1 MRTTVATMCLLL
13 LLLVPRPGTAQE
25 CDGLSVAS
33 VVIDGCGI
41 GRCGDPKTQAAL
53 VSLAALEGKPW
64 SDDEARTAGGR
75 LRRTGYFFEV
85 LPSCKPISAVEAQ
98 VLFSVIPNRY
108 VRKVAFT
115 GTRSVFTE
123 DLQKRVFFNQGA
135 ILNPDSKDGR
145 ERLDRQTSNLVAYM
159 KQEGFEKASVTAET
173 MLVEPD
179 LVDIL
184 FRVREGRVARVE
196 KVSASIEGPWDPSIP
211 EQFACP
217 SVSRRDIE
225 NVVDIGRGSLFTQK
239 TSRETKRQVRYFL
252 QQYGF
257 QSPRIKVEYLP
268 DTQEL
273 SVHVRLS
280 QCFSIQILEREEPQP
295 YGQGFERY
303 EEPELF
309 SALPFRESG
318 VFDLRE
324 AQLGVEELLAW
335 YRVRG
340 FLFAT
345 VELQVVDYR
354 EMSPGWPYPLVGGVT
369 YRVTRGQPSEIR
381 EIKLVGVRAFP
392 KEDLL
397 SLMRTRRYDFFD
409 TGGYL
414 EVEQLF
420 GDLDVIRNH
429 YETYGYFK
437 MSWRDAHGTED
448 QVRIQISR
456 KDDTTIYRYRYL
468 DKAFDVVKPDWENA
482 VTIRLAIDEG
492 PSSRIRSLQ
501 FVGAAAFPPQQIL
514 KDLPAQPGGPFSP
527 QIVRQAV
534 QEITRRY
541 EAAGR
546 SVTVGVMC
554 VGSDPDLDGGA
565 CDVDSVH
572 SRRVDLSIRL
582 SEGPRRMVGELFV
595 VGNLKTTRGTILR
608 DFPRTGEPY
617 EQDRIDDAV
626 RRLRSLGVF
635 SSVRLVTIGLD
646 ESPPRESV
654 ALSIQ
659 VEEAATRFVEV
670 SAGFQKMIERGAAG
684 SESATMAPEVGGVLS
699 NSLHYTGSPLTGGAS
714 FQLLR
719 FPDVLLLAELSY
731 NDKNFLG
738 LARNLYVPLSY
749 GFSTRDPAR
758 YAAFQPTYLDRRLL
772 GSDITWRLTPLVI
785 YDRALSYVDKF
796 EYGMENEFSYPFFE
810 HIYLSLLSRLTRV
823 SQKRFAETAFGSP
836 ELQVSVAPQ
845 LRLDW
850 RDNPINPTSGFYG
863 MGKVTYLNAYEDRPR
878 NEEAALARVNFLKYE
893 FQTQGYLSF
902 RRTFILGLN
911 LRYGHSW
918 SAEGGHLPPN
928 QKFYLGTT
936 SGMRGFPVRGVPQ
949 YNRKGEPLRDK
960 VEKVDPDTGGV
971 SNEYALREGGDT
983 MVNGSL
989 ELRFPL
995 LRLSGLWGAAF
1006 LDSGAVSQDLGSL
1019 HAQSVRFSAG
1029 LGVRWLIGDQIPI
1042 RLDYGFVLDPRCN
1055 RYDGNNQCI
1064 SEDDT
1069 GALDFGLLYTF

>member
-1 MRTTVATMCLLL
+1 MRTPVILMQLLL
-13 LLLVPRPGTAQE
+13 LLLASGPVAGQE
-25 CDGLSVAS
+25 CDGLTVTS
-33 VVIDGCGI
+33 VVIDGCGT
-41 GRCGDPKTQAAL
+41 GRCGDPRVQAGL
-53 VSLAALEGKPW
+53 VVLADLV
-64 SDDEARTAGGR
+64 GR
-75 LRRTGYFFEV
+75 PRSEEQDRAAANRLARTGYFFEIFPACRPV
-85 LPSCKPISAVEAQ
+85 SATEAE
-98 VLFSVIPNRY
+98 VVFSVVPNRY

-123 DLQKRVFFNQGA
+123 DLQKRVFFNPGA
-135 ILNPDSKDGR
+135 VLNPDSKEGR
-145 ERLDRQTSNLVAYM
+145 DRLDRQTSNLVAYM
-159 KQEGFEKASVTAET
+159 KQDGFEKASVTAET
-173 MLVEPD
+173 TLVEPD

-184 FRVREGRVARVE
+184 FRVKEGKVARVE
-196 KVSASIEGPWDPSIP
+196 KVSASVEGPWDPSTP
-211 EQFACP
+211 EQFSCP

-225 NVVDIGRGSLFTQK
+225 KVVDIGRGTLFTQK
-239 TSRETKRQVRYFL
+239 TSRETKRKVRYFL

-268 DTQEL
+268 DSQEL
-273 SVHVRLS
+273 AVHVKLS

-295 YGQGFERY
+295 YGRGFEKN

-309 SALPFRESG
+309 AALPFRESG

-354 EMSPGWPYPLVGGVT
+354 DMSPGWPYPLVGGVT
-369 YRVTRGQPSEIR
+369 YRITRSQPSEIR

-392 KEDLL
+392 KDTLL
-397 SLMRTRRYDFFD
+397 SLMRTKGYDFFD

-429 YETYGYFK
+429 YETQGYFK
-437 MSWRDAHGTED
+437 MSWRDAEGTQD

-456 KDDTTIYRYRYL
+456 KDDTTIYRYHYL
-468 DKAFDVVKPDWENA
+468 DKAFDVIKPDWENA
-482 VTIRLAIDEG
+482 VTLRLAINEG
-492 PSSRIRSLQ
+492 PSSRIRSVH
-501 FVGAAAFPPQQIL
+501 FTGASALSPEALL
-514 KDLPAQPGGPFSP
+514 KDLPAQPAGPFSP
-527 QIVRQAV
+527 QIVRHAV
-534 QEITRRY
+534 QELTRRY

-546 SVTVGVMC
+546 SVTVGVIC
-554 VGSDPDLDGGA
+554 SGSDPDVETA
-565 CDVDSVH
+565 SCDVDTVR
-572 SRRVDLSIRL
+572 SRRVDLSFRL

-595 VGNLKTTRGTILR
+595 VGNLKTGRSTILR

-617 EQDRIDDAV
+617 EQDRIDEAV

-646 ESPPRESV
+646 ETPPRENV

-659 VEEAATRFVEV
+659 VEEAATRFVEI
-670 SAGFQKMIERGAAG
+670 SAGFQKMINRGAG
-684 SESATMAPEVGGVLS
+684 VDETMAPEVGGVLS
-699 NSLHYTGSPLTGGAS
+699 NSLHYTGAPLTGGAS

-749 GFSTRDPAR
+749 GFTTRDPAR

-796 EYGMENEFSYPFFE
+796 EYGMENEFSYPLFE
-810 HIYLSLLSRLTRV
+810 HIYLSLLTRLTRI
-823 SQKRFAETAFGSP
+823 SQKRVGESEFADQ

-850 RDNPINPTSGFYG
+850 RDNPINPMSGFYG
-863 MGKVTYLNAYEDRPR
+863 MGKVTYLNAYEDRP
-878 NEEAALARVNFLKYE
+878 EPGQTDLARVNFLKYE
-893 FQTQGYLSF
+893 IQTQAFLSF
-902 RRTFILGLN
+902 RQTFVLGLN

-936 SGMRGFPVRGVPQ
+936 SGMRGFPVRGVLQ

-960 VEKVDPDTGGV
+960 VVTTDADG
-971 SNEYALREGGDT
+971 NETLEFLPREGGDT
-983 MVNGSL
+983 MLNGNL

-995 LRLSGLWGAAF
+995 LRMSGLWGAAF

-1019 HAQSVRFSAG
+1019 YAQSVRFSAG
-1029 LGVRWLIGDQIPI
+1029 MGIRWLIGDQIPL

-1055 RYDGNNQCI
+1055 RVDANNQCI